1 MLSNEMLSVLF
12 CITSYQ
18 FKLDYI
24 PWWRW
29 SLCFMSVYSVWL
41 SLVLPPP
48 PSAGPKPVVWPV
60 LRRRAACRTW
70 RWGEISLVSVLS
82 SDQPAQISCCC
93 EPCCPQWSCDQ
104 HTTCP
109 PVRPHLGS
117 PCTSE
122 GQHCD
127 FGTQE
132 CCGQTYPEI
141 SMECSGGAWQGY
153 YVDTLCVLGNYKQ

>member
-1 MLSNEMLSVLF
+1 MKMVTLVTLTALYFSLFLSASAFPEMCGPEACGLTCAEDESCVQDLEVRGD
-12 CITSYQ
+12 
-18 FKLDYI
+18 K
-24 PWWRW
+24 
-29 SLCFMSVYSVWL
+29 
-41 SLVLPPP
+41 
-48 PSAGPKPVVWPV
+48 AGQS
-60 LRRRAACRTW
+60 
-70 RWGEISLVSVLS
+70 IVLS
-82 SDQPAQISCCC
+82 WVKPAQISCCC

-109 PVRPHLGS
+109 PVRPDLGS